1 MFFFQ
6 QLGPNQK
13 IPFTTKLALVF
24 WIILTLALLS
34 FFAFGIFLI
43 ALMVGLVLFTA
54 NLFQKKNRHG
64 SIPHPPADFQT
75 RPYSSPRNIKNDDDV
90 IDI

>member
-6 QLGPNQK
+6 QVSPNQK
-13 IPFTTKLALVF
+13 IPFTTKLALIF
-24 WIILTLALLS
+24 WIIFSLALLS
-34 FFAFGIFLI
+34 FFAFSIFLI

-54 NLFQKKNRHG
+54 SLFQKRKRPG
-64 SIPHPPADFQT
+64 SIQNPDFQT
-75 RPYSSPRNIKNDDDV
+75 RPYSPPRNIKDDNDI

>member
-6 QLGPNQK
+6 QVGSNQK

-24 WIILTLALLS
+24 WTILSLALLS
-34 FFAFGIFLI
+34 FFALSIFII

-54 NLFQKKNRHG
+54 SLFQKKRKTG
-64 SIPHPPADFQT
+64 STPNSAFQT
-75 RPYSSPRNIKNDDDV
+75 RPYSRHTKDDDV

>member
-6 QLGPNQK
+6 QVGTNQK
-13 IPFTTKLALVF
+13 IPLTTKLALVF
-24 WIILTLALLS
+24 WIILSLALLS

-43 ALMVGLVLFTA
+43 ALMVGLVLFTTS
-54 NLFQKKNRHG
+54 LFQKKRRPG
-64 SIPHPPADFQT
+64 SIPNPNFQT
-75 RPYSSPRNIKNDDDV
+75 RPYTSPRATKDDDV

>member
-6 QLGPNQK
+6 RVGPNQK

-24 WIILTLALLS
+24 WIILSLALLS
-34 FFAFGIFLI
+34 FFAFGIFLV
-43 ALMVGLVLFTA
+43 ALMVGLVLFAT
-54 NLFQKKNRHG
+54 NLFQKKKRPD
-64 SIPHPPADFQT
+64 SIPYPGPQT
-75 RPYSSPRNIKNDDDV
+75 RPYTTPRNIKDDDDV